1 MVDGCRT
8 EVAFVVVTHNSAID
22 VRKCIESIV
31 RHALPQEPL
40 KTIVVIDNA
49 STDGTAAVLAELKQT
64 VPGLRVTLRDRNS
77 GFGAANNT
85 GFAEV
90 PARYYVLLN
99 PDAWLLADSV
109 SPALALLDRE
119 PAVAVCGLPLV
130 YPDGS
135 PQTHAYRFSSW
146 KKWLLQLLGV
156 RALAAGLAR
165 NRRLAALLSR
175 CRFGRDFALLHAR
188 PPVDLERVRPG
199 EYTGTA
205 RSADWVC
212 GAAMVVDGN
221 FIRDSGGFDQLMF
234 MYGEDE
240 DLCIQAHRRGR
251 GVVVVDAPPVA
262 HVLGWGLNRF
272 DRAAADRKYLSLR
285 YFIRKNHPA
294 SVDRL
299 LMSLLLP
306 LHVYGYRRFCR
317 AWRPGRDRNRSP

>member
-1 MVDGCRT
+1 MADGCRR
-8 EVAFVVVTHNSAID
+8 EIAFVVVTYNSATA

-31 RHALPQEPL
+31 THALPQEPL
-40 KTIVVIDNA
+40 KTIIVVDNA
-49 STDGTAAVLAELKQT
+49 STDGTAAVLAELKAT
-64 VPGLRVTLRDRNS
+64 VPGLRVTLHDRNS

-85 GFAEV
+85 GCAEV

-109 SPALALLDRE
+109 SPALALLGRE
-119 PAVAVCGLPLV
+119 SAVAVCGLPLV

-165 NRRLAALLSR
+165 NRGLAALLSR

-188 PPVDLERVRPG
+188 APIDLERIEPG
-199 EYTGTA
+199 EYTGA
-205 RSADWVC
+205 SRPAEWVC
-212 GAAMVVDGN
+212 GAAMVVDGD

-234 MYGEDE
+234 LYGEDE

-262 HVLGWGLNRF
+262 HVLGWGANRS
-272 DRAAADRKYLSLR
+272 DRTAADGKFLSLQ
-285 YFIRKNHPA
+285 YFIRKNVPG

-299 LMSLLLP
+299 MMSLLLP
-306 LHVYGYRRFCR
+306 LHVYGYRSFCR
-317 AWRPGRDRNRSP
+317 AWRPGRNRNP